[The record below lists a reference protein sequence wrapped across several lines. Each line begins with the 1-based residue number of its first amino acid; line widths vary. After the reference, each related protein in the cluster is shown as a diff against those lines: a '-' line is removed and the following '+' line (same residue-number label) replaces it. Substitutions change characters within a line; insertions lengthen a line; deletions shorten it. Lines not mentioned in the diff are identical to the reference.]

1 MYTLARM
8 SALHEKIYT
17 VNDTFL
23 ALALKVNLYY
33 FLLNPFPEIL
43 KEHSKSSKILC

>member
-17 VNDTFL
+17 VDDSFL
-23 ALALKVNLYY
+23 ILALKVNFYY
-33 FLLNPFPEIL
+33 FLLNPFPL
-43 KEHSKSSKILC
+43 RDTKRT